1 MESQCTVSQLGE
13 ILLSQT
19 ERMIIIAF
27 RDVTPSLNVLIM
39 EPASTSETSDNFYE
53 TTRLTDDINLYIPT
67 DYV

>member
-1 MESQCTVSQLGE
+1 MESQCSVSQLGE
-13 ILLSQT
+13 ILRSQT
-19 ERMIIIAF
+19 ERIIIIAF

-53 TTRLTDDINLYIPT
+53 TKRLREDIQLYIPT